1 MQEGVALKVAPRTL
15 GPLGGM
21 LVPSPI
27 NVTILDLRCF
37 NRLVSYLPHTAN
49 AQRTR
54 WRDLRVGTFSGKGR
68 RRRGKGTVLAPRR
81 DGKSSPF
88 LGGGGGDWCSALTS

>member
-1 MQEGVALKVAPRTL
+1 
-15 GPLGGM
+15 M
-21 LVPSPI
+21 LVPSPS
-27 NVTILDLRCF
+27 NVTILGLRCF

-49 AQRTR
+49 AQRTGR
-54 WRDLRVGTFSGKGR
+54 RDLRVGTFSGKGR

-88 LGGGGGDWCSALTS
+88 LGGGGGLVFCFDKLSPKVCARLAAI